1 MTRWRA
7 AIWLILSI
15 PFTVPTRAEI
25 PPRIN
30 VPLNHFFLV
39 LPAPTF
45 DALAA
50 SYEWRTLV
58 QVEQRTTTADGES
71 WTGLY
76 LYLDN
81 GYLELL
87 RDGAVNMKAGTIGL
101 AVSVDLLSELETAN
115 TRLKPLW
122 PSVQRATRKK
132 QLGDSETPWFD
143 MLYSSAD
150 ELGIGLPVWVMA
162 YRPEFFRAQGVDVP
176 DGAPLT
182 VRDFERLAPPQAA
195 AKCSR
200 IRTIRLS
207 ASSASVDGLG
217 RWLTALGWSATR
229 SLTSAD
235 YTQAGITLSLISSKP
250 DATPR
255 LMDTTWSCTTQALKD
270 SQPAPGLRVTERE
283 GSVTWQFP

>member
-1 MTRWRA
+1 MSRWRA
-7 AIWLILSI
+7 ALWLLLLILL
-15 PFTVPTRAEI
+15 TVPARAEA
-25 PPRIN
+25 PPSIA

-50 SYEWRTLV
+50 SYEWRTLAH
-58 QVEQRTTTADGES
+58 VEQRTTTADGES

-87 RDGAVNMKAGTIGL
+87 RDDAANMKAGAIGL

-122 PSVQRATRKK
+122 PTVQRATRKK
-132 QLGDSETPWFD
+132 QLGDIQTPWFD

-182 VRDFERLAPPQAA
+182 VRDFQRLAPSQVT

-207 ASSASVDGLG
+207 ASPASVDGLG
-217 RWLTALGWSATR
+217 RWLTALGWTAKR

-235 YTQAGITLSLISSKP
+235 YTQAGVTISLISSKP

-255 LMDTTWSCTTQALKD
+255 LMDTTWACTTEALKD

-283 GSVTWQFP
+283 GSATWQFP